1 MPVKKCQDSGK
12 PGWKWGDQGKCYT
25 YTPNNEGSLRSAKKK
40 ALIQGLAIGELN
52 AEGLRVSF
60 DYHETLTTD
69 KGKSL
74 LEKELKDN
82 NLIYII
88 SAARDVEELLPFAE
102 KYGIRKDRVFAT
114 GSNQNKVDKIK
125 ELNIVRH
132 YDNAQ
137 QVKDIIDSR
146 DDLKVEPIKV

>member
-1 MPVKKCQDSGK
+1 MPVKDCQDTGK
-12 PGWKWGDQGKCYT
+12 PGFKWGDQGKCYT
-25 YTPNNEGSLRSAKKK
+25 YTPKNEGSLRSAKKK

-74 LEKELKDN
+74 LEKEFKDN

-88 SAARDVEELLPFAE
+88 SAAQDIEELLPFAE

-114 GSNQNKVDKIK
+114 GSNQKKVDKIK
-125 ELNIVRH
+125 ELKIVRH

-137 QVKDIIDSR
+137 QVKDIIDGR
-146 DDLKVEPIKV
+146 DDLKVELIKV

>member
-1 MPVKKCQDSGK
+1 MPVKECQSEGKSGL
-12 PGWKWGDQGKCYT
+12 KWGGRGKCYT
-25 YTPNNEGSLRSAKKK
+25 YTPNNEGSRRKAKKS
-40 ALIQGLAIGELN
+40 AIAQGIAIGDIKL
-52 AEGLRVSF
+52 EGLRVSF

-137 QVKDIIDSR
+137 QVKDILDSR
-146 DDLKVEPIKV
+146 DDVKVELIKV